1 MARELLVLL
10 IDANKI
16 EAVEAARKLRESKAT
31 RFSIHTVHSFKDGVE
46 SAERMRFD
54 IALVDPETP
63 GWQGL
68 KSMSELQTGVREIP
82 VVVFTNSL
90 DRSAAL
96 EAVRAGAQDYILK
109 GRMNS
114 AALER
119 VLTYGIERAR
129 ARRRTTLQ
137 SAVSRA
143 LAESDSLAQAEEK
156 LLPALCKYLE
166 CSYGQI
172 WHCDVRGLT
181 LENVRTFRVASGVLS
196 KFEGRVR
203 DIRYARGQGLPGRVW
218 ELGTPLLIPNLMHAE
233 LFPGWEVAVQEGAR
247 SLVAFPIVIGV
258 RVLGVMEFLRPD
270 TVDADDELAKV
281 VASIGSQM
289 GQFMARKL
297 SEQAQDRL
305 TRERLLI
312 LDSASE
318 GIFGIGLDGKI
329 TFMNRAAARM
339 FDCPAAQ
346 AIEKDAHDLMRHA
359 RADGAEYPR
368 AEGPI
373 LAVLKSGQ
381 EVRCA
386 VEFFR
391 KRGGDRIAVEYSSI
405 PVLEDGAITGAVVCF
420 SDMTARKQMEVELR
434 HAQKLEAVA
443 GLAAGIAHEI
453 NTPIQFV
460 ADNTRFL
467 QNSFLETIELVK
479 RQDEIIAAASDEG
492 PAPPELLA
500 RNREM
505 RQKMDW
511 GYVESEVPKALEQM
525 LEGIGRVAT
534 IVRAM
539 KEFSHVD
546 QSTEKTYADLNRAL
560 ESTLVVARNELKYVA
575 DVRTEFGALPPVA
588 CHLGDLNQVFL
599 NLLVNAAHAIGSVV
613 QDTGEKGLVTVRTR
627 HEGGTVE
634 IAISDTGTG
643 IPEAIHPKIFE
654 PFFTTKEVGK
664 GTGQGLALARA
675 IVVEK
680 HGGTLTFE
688 TEIGKGSTF
697 YVRLPV
703 NPVRAGPEAVLV

>member
-1 MARELLVLL
+1 MPREVRVLL
-10 IDANKI
+10 IDANEI
-16 EAVEAARKLRESKAT
+16 EAVEAARKLKESKAT
-31 RFSIHTVHSFKDGVE
+31 RFSIHTVNSLKDGVE
-46 SAERMRFD
+46 AAEKMRFD
-54 IALVDPETP
+54 IALVDPEVP

-68 KSMSELQTGVREIP
+68 KSMSELQSSVREIP

-90 DRSAAL
+90 DHSAAL
-96 EAVRAGAQDYILK
+96 EAVRAGAQDYVLK

-119 VLTYGIERAR
+119 VLSYGIERAR
-129 ARRRTTLQ
+129 ARRRTALQ

-143 LAESDSLAQAEEK
+143 LAESDSLAQAEER

-172 WHCDVRGLT
+172 WHCDAADSA
-181 LENVRTFRVASGVLS
+181 LENVRAFRVAPGILS
-196 KFEGRVR
+196 KFEERVR
-203 DIRYARGQGLPGRVW
+203 PIRFVRGRGLPGQVW
-218 ELGTPLLIPNLMHAE
+218 ALGAPLLIPNLMRAE

-247 SLVAFPIVIGV
+247 SLLAFPIVIGV
-258 RVLGVMEFLRPD
+258 RVLGVMEFLSPD
-270 TVDADDELAKV
+270 PVDADDELAKV

-297 SEQAQDRL
+297 AEQLQDRL

-318 GIFGIGLDGKI
+318 GIFGVGLDLKI

-346 AIEKDAHDLMRHA
+346 AIDQDAHDLMRHA
-359 RADGAEYPR
+359 RADGAEYSR
-368 AEGPI
+368 DDGPI

-381 EVRCA
+381 EIRCD

-391 KRGGDRIAVEYSSI
+391 KRGGDRLAVEYSSI
-405 PVLEDGAITGAVVCF
+405 PVVEGGAITGAVVCF
-420 SDMTARKQMEVELR
+420 SDITARKQMEVELR

-467 QNSFLETIELVK
+467 QNSFLETINLVK
-479 RQDEIIAAASDEG
+479 GQDEIIAAASLG
-492 PAPPELLA
+492 PVAPELLA
-500 RNREM
+500 RDRDLRE
-505 RQKMDW
+505 RMDW
-511 GYVESEVPKALEQM
+511 TYLESEVPKALEQM

-560 ESTLVVARNELKYVA
+560 ESTLVVARNEFKYVA
-575 DVRTEFGALPPVA
+575 DIRTEFGAIPPVA

-613 QDTGEKGLVTVRTR
+613 RDTGEKGLVTVRTR
-627 HEGGTVE
+627 HDGATVE

-643 IPEAIHPKIFE
+643 IPESIHSKIFE

-680 HGGTLTFE
+680 HGGTLTFD
-688 TEIGKGSTF
+688 TEVGKGSTF